1 MEVQEKYFQLITRA
15 RHNMDE
21 ELLPLVR
28 EEPAALQRERT
39 PLTEL
44 LEFILQTALHEG
56 ASDIHFEPLEEEVR
70 IRMRVKGEMRVLLP
84 ICLWS
89 YMAIWF
95 PVSSLSVAW
104 T

>member
-44 LEFILQTALHEG
+44 LEFIL
-56 ASDIHFEPLEEEVR
+56 DR
-70 IRMRVKGEMRVLLP
+70 K
-84 ICLWS
+84 
-89 YMAIWF
+89 
-95 PVSSLSVAW
+95 SVV
-104 T
+104 